1 MTRLTT
7 RANLKKVATQGSKG
21 GTIVITL
28 EVQLNE
34 ENAALAAKV
43 NNAAALTLSFAE
55 DDLDKVAGQ
64 QRLPL
69 EEGDD
74 DWEDE
79 DE

>member
-28 EVQLNE
+28 ELQLNE

-43 NNAAALTLSFAE
+43 NNAVALSLSFNE
-55 DDLDKVAGQ
+55 EDLDKVEGQ

-69 EEGDD
+69 EDEE